1 MRIFDE
7 TKTKELQENEINFSK
22 YKLEQTK
29 LFIKHHEA
37 VAEIQEKS
45 HYETIAEYPNGGKDV
60 KKVIDVEYVAPKEAY
75 DEYEDILYLV
85 PLTNEEIIEQ
95 LREKREIECFSII
108 NRGQLWY
115 NTLTTEQ
122 VNELNIWYR
131 AWLDLPNNYNTNKTI
146 PQKPSWLK

>member
-95 LREKREIECFSII
+95 LREQREIECFSII

-122 VNELNIWYR
+122 VNELNNWYR
-131 AWLDLPNNYNTNKTI
+131 AWLDVTETKIVPT
-146 PQKPSWLK
+146 KPSWLK

>member
-7 TKTKELQENEINFSK
+7 TKTKEIQENEIDFLK
-22 YKLEQTK
+22 YRLEQSR
-29 LFIKHHEA
+29 LFVKHHEA
-37 VAEIQEKS
+37 VAEVQEQS
-45 HYETIAEYPNGGKDV
+45 HYEIIAEYPNGGKDV
-60 KKVIDVEYVAPKEAY
+60 KEVVDVAYVAPKEAY

-95 LREKREIECFSII
+95 LREQREIECFQIV

-122 VNELNIWYR
+122 VNELNKWYM

>member
-1 MRIFDE
+1 MRIFNE
-7 TKTKELQENEINFSK
+7 NKTQEIQESLIDFTR
-22 YKLEQTK
+22 YKLEK
-29 LFIKHHEA
+29 SERLVKHHEA
-37 VAEIQEKS
+37 VEEVQEQS

-60 KKVIDVEYVAPKEAY
+60 KKVIDVEYVTPKEAY

-95 LREKREIECFSII
+95 LREQREIECFPII

-122 VNELNIWYR
+122 VNELNQWYM

>member
-1 MRIFDE
+1 MRIFNE
-7 TKTKELQENEINFSK
+7 TKTKEIQKNEIDFSK
-22 YKLEQTK
+22 YRLEQSR
-29 LFIKHHEA
+29 LFVQHHDAIPE
-37 VAEIQEKS
+37 VQEQS

-60 KKVIDVEYVAPKEAY
+60 KKVVDVAYVAPKEAY

-95 LREKREIECFSII
+95 LREQREIECFSII

-122 VNELNIWYR
+122 VNELNQWYM

-146 PQKPSWLK
+146 PQKPSWLR